1 MYFLPGFGKGEADI
15 SAAEPGAEHRLE
27 DRPNGVSTL
36 RHYLHALWR
45 RKWLVLAPLVL
56 IPLVALIATLRQE
69 ALYEASADVFVN
81 RQEVATTSL
90 IGETPALDNAD
101 RTMET
106 QARLARVPAVVDRT
120 LAAAGERNMSRAAF
134 LADSSVFSLA
144 DILRFTAANPDRA
157 RAARLA
163 NEYARA
169 FVGYRME
176 LDTAGLAQTLAGLK
190 ARLGELEAA
199 GRDDSPLYATL
210 ADREQQLES
219 LIALRASNTS
229 VVRTAG
235 ADDATQIAPRPRRN
249 TAVALAAGLVVGLIL
264 VFVAE
269 SLSTRPRST
278 DEYEALLGMP
288 LLARLTLDDQGEG
301 AQQFHD
307 RTVGSD
313 DVHRVRTSV
322 ELANADVGART
333 IMISSASRGDE
344 KSVVAAD
351 LAAALARVGRR
362 VALVDLD
369 LRSRALTRLLG
380 LDDRAGITTLARGDG
395 QIRDAVV
402 AVAFE
407 GPSQRTAIPESNGR
421 REVPQ
426 LDAVSSGPPVVDPAD
441 VVSSP
446 RAAAVLAE
454 LRSRAD
460 VVLVD
465 VPPVLEAPDAAA
477 LAPSVDALV
486 LVVSSRDARG
496 PNLADIRRAIEV
508 WPVARLGFV
517 LTDGRGGSRHLGF
530 RRAGRWAPRPVA
542 EPERVA

>member
-1 MYFLPGFGKGEADI
+1 M
-15 SAAEPGAEHRLE
+15 E

-36 RHYLHALWR
+36 RHYLDALWR
-45 RKWLVLAPLVL
+45 RKWLALAPLVL

-106 QARLARVPAVVDRT
+106 QARLARVPSVVDRT
-120 LAAAGERNMSRAAF
+120 LAAAGERNMSRSAF

-176 LDTAGLAQTLAGLK
+176 LDTAGLARALAGLK
-190 ARLGELEAA
+190 ARLDELGAA

-229 VVRTAG
+229 VVRTTG
-235 ADDATQIAPRPRRN
+235 ADDAIQIAPRPRRN

-269 SLSTRPRST
+269 SLSTRPRSS

-288 LLARLTLDDQGEG
+288 LLARVTLDDQGEG
-301 AQQFHD
+301 AQELND

-333 IMISSASRGDE
+333 IMISSSSRGDE

-380 LDDRAGITTLARGDG
+380 LDDRAGITSLARGDG
-395 QIRDAVV
+395 PIRDAVV
-402 AVAFE
+402 AIALE
-407 GPSQRTAIPESNGR
+407 GPSRRTATPESNGR
-421 REVPQ
+421 GELPQ
-426 LDAVSSGPPVVDPAD
+426 LDVVSSGPPVVDPAD
-441 VVSSP
+441 IVSSP

-454 LRSRAD
+454 LGSGAD

-496 PNLADIRRAIEV
+496 PSLADIRRAVEA

-517 LTDGRGGSRHLGF
+517 LTEGKGGRRHLGF
-530 RRAGRWAPRPVA
+530 RRAGRWAPSPVT